1 MVFTPPFQTFTSQAA
16 QVRLLQ
22 RVERTLTKLI
32 YSIGLLIVV
41 GTMVWL
47 TTLYRWQTA
56 GMEPSLVE
64 VIVYLA
70 VLPIGL
76 TAVLLVMQWQG
87 RKLREFI
94 ESPAEPPASK
104 PAVSADSPPPPA
116 VPRCRSP

>member
-1 MVFTPPFQTFTSQAA
+1 M
-16 QVRLLQ
+16 
-22 RVERTLTKLI
+22 TKLI

-94 ESPAEPPASK
+94 ESPAEPPAPK
-104 PAVSADSPPPPA
+104 PAASAESSPPPA
-116 VPRCRSP
+116 GSTGTDSATA